1 MFHRDYG
8 IILACDVSS
17 IEEAES
23 LAKLSVGIDEVVGY
37 KIGFTLGLRYGLR
50 QVTEALKKINPLPV
64 IYDHQKAG
72 TDILQ
77 MGEPFARCCKE
88 GGVDGVI
95 VFPQAGPNTL
105 DAFVSAILQHDMT
118 PVVGGVMTHKGYL
131 VSDGGFILDEA
142 PERIYRMALE
152 KGVNQFVLPGNKP
165 DLIRKYADI
174 LNKTPGVSVMMPGIG
189 SQGGELETAFSACK
203 GLKPYAII
211 GSAIYKAQNP
221 RSSLEAFISSLSSF
235 QSIQSAVK

>member
-1 MFHRDYG
+1 MFHKDCG

-23 LAKLSVGIDEVVGY
+23 LAKLSIGIDEVVGY

-72 TDILQ
+72 TDIPQ
-77 MGEPFARCCKE
+77 MGEPFARCCQE

-95 VFPQAGPNTL
+95 IFPQAGPNTL
-105 DAFVSAILQHDMT
+105 DAFVSAIFQHEMT
-118 PVVGGVMTHKGYL
+118 PIVGGVMTHKGYL
-131 VSDGGFILDEA
+131 VSDGGFIVDEA

-165 DLIRKYADI
+165 NLIRKYADV
-174 LNKTPGVSVMMPGIG
+174 LNKKPGVSVMMPGIG
-189 SQGGELETAFSACK
+189 SQGGELNTAFYACK

-221 RSSLEAFISSLSSF
+221 RISLEAFISSLSSF
-235 QSIQSAVK
+235 QSYQSALK